1 MLKRILVAGLGQ
13 HRLKDAPQRSKTNC
27 NGARRVPLAQWPPE
41 FKSIVSI
48 NRTDGGRRRAAAEKR
63 QRVARTP
70 ARPDTPLV
78 WGLFSC
84 TSPRGEAVANDAA
97 YDLGQGASFYVDAT
111 QSPWAQHFRMESYI
125 TADLPEALSA
135 GFALDLQRTGLAGH
149 SMGGHGALTLAL
161 RHPQRYRSVSAFS
174 PIVSPTRCPWGVK
187 AFTNYLGDT
196 RSQWTEHDATCLIEA
211 GAARGHYDEILVDQ
225 GLADQFLV
233 DQLQPQ
239 LLVEACAAAG
249 QKLTLRQH
257 AGYDHSYYFIA
268 SFMAD
273 HIAFHAARLG

>member
-1 MLKRILVAGLGQ
+1 MTEILQQ
-13 HRLKDAPQRSKTNC
+13 HRCHGGTLSFCRHDSAATGTPMRFSLFQPPGTGPFPLLVWLSGLTCTEENFTIKA
-27 NGARRVPLAQWPPE
+27 GAY
-41 FKSIVSI
+41 
-48 NRTDGGRRRAAAEKR
+48 AAAAHHGLAI
-63 QRVARTP
+63 VA
-70 ARPDTPLV
+70 PD
-78 WGLFSC
+78 
-84 TSPRGEAVANDAA
+84 TSPRGESVANDAA

-111 QSPWAQHFRMESYI
+111 QSPWAEHFRMESYI
-125 TADLPEALSA
+125 TGDLPSALSA
-135 GFALDLQRTGLAGH
+135 GFALDLQRTGIAGH

-161 RHPQRYRSVSAFS
+161 RHPQLYRSVSAFS

-196 RSQWTEHDATCLIEA
+196 RSQWNEHDATCLIAA
-211 GAARGHYDEILVDQ
+211 GAARGHYDDVLVDQ

-239 LLVEACAAAG
+239 LLAEACAAAG

-257 AGYDHSYYFIA
+257 AGYDHSYYFIT
-268 SFMAD
+268 SFIAD